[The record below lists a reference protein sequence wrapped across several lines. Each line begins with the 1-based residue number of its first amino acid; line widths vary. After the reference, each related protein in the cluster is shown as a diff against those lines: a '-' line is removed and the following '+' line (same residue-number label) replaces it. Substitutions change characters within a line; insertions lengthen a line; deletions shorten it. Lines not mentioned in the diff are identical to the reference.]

1 MAHLSLG
8 GAKMRARL
16 SSWTLKR
23 LGWTLQADDPG
34 VEKYVLIA
42 APHTS
47 NWDFPLGLA
56 AAWAL
61 GLDARWL
68 GKHTLFRWPYGW
80 FFRLVGGIPV
90 HRDQARN
97 LIPAISDIFARSERL
112 ILALAPEGTRG
123 KTDHWKTGFYHI
135 ARAAGVPIVM
145 AYLDYGKK
153 QVGLGGTFYPG
164 EDIEVV
170 FTRIREFYA
179 DRRGKHPENESVI
192 RPRPS
197 L

>member
-1 MAHLSLG
+1 
-8 GAKMRARL
+8 MRARL
-16 SSWTLKR
+16 ATWILRR
-23 LGWTLQADDPG
+23 LGWAIQADDPG
-34 VEKYVLIA
+34 FAKYVLIA

-47 NWDFPLGLA
+47 NWDFPLGIA

-61 GLDARWL
+61 GLDAHWL

-80 FFRLVGGIPV
+80 FFRALGGIPV
-90 HRDQARN
+90 RRDQARN
-97 LIPAISDIFARSERL
+97 LIPAIADIFARSERL

-123 KTDHWKTGFYHI
+123 RTDHWKTGFYHI

-153 QVGLGGTFYPG
+153 QVGIGGAFYPG
-164 EDIEVV
+164 DDMEAV
-170 FTRIREFYA
+170 FTRIRAFYA
-179 DRRGKHPENESVI
+179 DRRGKRPENESDI